1 MKKQKRQPMNQSGN
15 PITVL
20 VKYLGFKGKTAVVIE
35 WVVFGVSMFIIGGIL
50 IGGQ

>member
-20 VKYLGFKGKTAVVIE
+20 VKYIGFKGKTAVMIE
-35 WVVFGVSMFIIGGIL
+35 WAVLGVALFLIGGIL
-50 IGGQ
+50 IGGT